1 MEPSLWRIWRA
12 RVRENASAPKLRLC
26 RYEDA
31 KLNLAVS
38 RATLREREA
47 DVETRNIRIASLEAE
62 VEKLRFVVG
71 RFVEGHALDPK
82 SVDAELQKERMRL
95 MTEPDPETGEPYSMA
110 EIERLAKKRL
120 KSVFEM
126 NDEVDELLAQC
137 TAEEIAALARVDP
150 RGVSA
155 KFLQEAAVL
164 AHSVHAIHHGVHER
178 NRAAR
183 VANGLIH
190 EPHSRH
196 RHTALHTQ
204 PLFPRLDLREWV
216 EEDKADT
223 WRWDKFKQL
232 VVEADD
238 IGEAPAPE
246 AREGVTSASV
256 SRVRRGPLRE
266 FCALRTWRPP
276 FCVHTPS

>member
-137 TAEEIAALARVDP
+137 TAEGDKMRHALRRRP
-150 RGVSA
+150 RGVLGFS
-155 KFLQEAAVL
+155 
-164 AHSVHAIHHGVHER
+164 
-178 NRAAR
+178 
-183 VANGLIH
+183 
-190 EPHSRH
+190 P
-196 RHTALHTQ
+196 
-204 PLFPRLDLREWV
+204 PRGRGG
-216 EEDKADT
+216 AFR
-223 WRWDKFKQL
+223 RWD
-232 VVEADD
+232 AA
-238 IGEAPAPE
+238 APRP
-246 AREGVTSASV
+246 RTDGT
-256 SRVRRGPLRE
+256 RRR
-266 FCALRTWRPP
+266 
-276 FCVHTPS
+276 